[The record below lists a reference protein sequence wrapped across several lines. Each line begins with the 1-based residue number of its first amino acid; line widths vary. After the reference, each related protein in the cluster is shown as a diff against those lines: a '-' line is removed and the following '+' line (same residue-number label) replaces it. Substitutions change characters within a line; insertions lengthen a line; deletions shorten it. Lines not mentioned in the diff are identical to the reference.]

1 MTRRLAVLA
10 MALVALVA
18 GAIPAL
24 GDPALEALQQGSVYV
39 SPVVGGTGTPDAQAR
54 LQEVADELA
63 RGGRPVRIV
72 VVPGPVGAAT
82 IGIGLAPASGLVV
95 SARSVSR
102 RSFSRGVAL

>member
-10 MALVALVA
+10 MALVALIA
-18 GAIPAL
+18 GAMPAL

-54 LQEVADELA
+54 LQEVADELD

-72 VVPGPVGAAT
+72 VVPGPVGAASMRAAMAA
-82 IGIGLAPASGLVV
+82 ICASKECD
-95 SARSVSR
+95 A
-102 RSFSRGVAL
+102 